1 MYYIFVEERGLW
13 MNKRLIYIM
22 IMCFILLC
30 TGVGFAEPINKMIVV
45 NDGEKGIVTNQ
56 LAIVDEYETLI
67 PAAVVE
73 DYIYSNVA
81 VDRQQKQMKINFSLP
96 RVKLAEGD
104 ISKKL
109 FSSTTFSLPTKNI
122 EGVRYIDMETA
133 GKVLGFTTTMDAETL
148 TIAIN
153 QYSAFDPL
161 IVTADKSRPVIAGQ
175 KINLVWQP
183 VFDEKADVTKLDKI
197 KGLNVVSPSWFEIID
212 EHGTI
217 KNKVDARYVKT
228 AHAKGYQ
235 VWALITNSFDPDL
248 TRKVLCNEQARQNV
262 IKQLA
267 LYARLYQLDGINLDF
282 ENIYDADKERLTQFV
297 KEITD
302 TLHVLDVKVSID
314 VTVPS
319 GISQWSA
326 CYDRSGLA
334 NNVDYVMLMAY
345 DEHWRTSPVSGSVA
359 SLGWVER
366 GLVNTLKEVPAEKL
380 VLGVPFYMREW
391 EENLDGKKTS
401 VKTMTMEM
409 AERTIS
415 ERQLKP
421 EWIEEK
427 GQYYFE
433 YIEGDKKYRV
443 WQEEER
449 SMSLRVNLVSQY
461 QLAGIAAWRKGFE
474 KNEIWQI
481 IDTELNGEKTPEKV
495 VTAQAEKDK
504 KETKPKKKEKKKKD
518 TAKK

>member
-1 MYYIFVEERGLW
+1 
-13 MNKRLIYIM
+13 MNKHLTYIM
-22 IMCFILLC
+22 VMCFMVLC
-30 TGVGFAEPINKMIVV
+30 TSVGFANPMNKTIIV
-45 NDGEKGIVTNQ
+45 NDGEKGILTNQ
-56 LAIVDEYETLI
+56 LAIIDEYETLL
-67 PAAVVE
+67 PAEVVK
-73 DYIYSNVA
+73 DYIYSNVDL
-81 VDRQQKQMKINFSLP
+81 DRQLKQMKINFSLP
-96 RVKLAEGD
+96 RVRLAEPEL
-104 ISKKL
+104 SQKL

-122 EGVRYIDMETA
+122 DGTSYVDLDIA
-133 GKVLGFTTTMDAETL
+133 GKIFGFTTTIDAETV

-153 QYSAFDPL
+153 QYSSFAPL
-161 IVTADKSRPVIAGQ
+161 LLKATADRPVITGQ

-183 VFDEKADVTKLDKI
+183 TFGEKTDATKVDKI

-217 KNKVDARYVKT
+217 KNKVDERYVKA
-228 AHAKGYQ
+228 AHGKGYQ

-248 TRKVLCNEQARQNV
+248 TRKVLYNEYAKQNV

-282 ENIYDADKERLTQFV
+282 ENIYDADKDQLTQFV
-297 KEITD
+297 KEVTD
-302 TLHVLDVKVSID
+302 TLHALDLKVSID

-334 NNVDYVMLMAY
+334 KNVDYVMLMAY

-366 GLVNTLKEVPAEKL
+366 SLVNTLKDVPAEKL

-391 EENLDGKKTS
+391 EENLDGEKTG

-409 AERTIS
+409 AEKTIR
-415 ERQLKP
+415 ERQLKT
-421 EWIEEK
+421 EWLEAQ

-433 YIEGDKKYRV
+433 YVEGDKKYRV

-449 SMSLRVNLVSQY
+449 SMSLRVKLIDQY
-461 QLAGIAAWRKGFE
+461 HLAGIAAWRKGFE
-474 KNEIWQI
+474 KNEIWQV
-481 IDTELNGEKTPEKV
+481 IDNGLNENKTIEKA
-495 VTAQAEKDK
+495 VTSQPDQDK
-504 KETKPKKKEKKKKD
+504 KEPKSKKKNKKNNDKVKK
-518 TAKK
+518 

>member
-1 MYYIFVEERGLW
+1 
-13 MNKRLIYIM
+13 MNKHLIYIVM
-22 IMCFILLC
+22 MCFMVLY
-30 TGVGFAEPINKMIVV
+30 TSVGFANPMNKTIVV
-45 NDGEKGIVTNQ
+45 NDGEKDILTNQ
-56 LAIVDEYETLI
+56 MAIIDEYEILL
-67 PAAVVE
+67 PAEVVRE
-73 DYIYSNVA
+73 YIYSNVDL
-81 VDRQQKQMKINFSLP
+81 DRQLKQMKINFSLP
-96 RVKLAEGD
+96 RIRLAEPEL
-104 ISKKL
+104 SQKF
-109 FSSTTFSLPTKNI
+109 FSGTTFSLPTKNI
-122 EGVRYIDMETA
+122 DGISYVDLEVASKIF
-133 GKVLGFTTTMDAETL
+133 GFTTTMDAEKV

-153 QYSAFDPL
+153 QYSSFAPL
-161 IVTADKSRPVIAGQ
+161 LLKATADRPVITGQ

-183 VFDEKADVTKLDKI
+183 TFGEKTDATKADKI

-217 KNKVDARYVKT
+217 KNKVDERYVKA

-248 TRKVLCNEQARQNV
+248 TRKVLYNEYAKQNV

-282 ENIYDADKERLTQFV
+282 ENIYDADKDQLTQFV
-297 KEITD
+297 KEVTD
-302 TLHVLDVKVSID
+302 TLHALDLKVSID

-334 NNVDYVMLMAY
+334 KNVDYVMLMAY

-359 SLGWVER
+359 SIGWVER
-366 GLVNTLKEVPAEKL
+366 SLVNTLKDVPAEKL

-391 EENLDGKKTS
+391 EENLDGEKTG

-409 AERTIS
+409 AEKTIR

-421 EWIEEK
+421 EWLEAQ

-433 YIEGDKKYRV
+433 YIDGDKRYRV

-449 SMSLRVNLVSQY
+449 SMTLRVKLIDQY
-461 QLAGIAAWRKGFE
+461 HLAGIAAWRKGFE
-474 KNEIWQI
+474 GNEIWQV
-481 IDTELNGEKTPEKV
+481 IDSGLNENKVTEKIVAT
-495 VTAQAEKDK
+495 QADQDK
-504 KETKPKKKEKKKKD
+504 KETKAKKKNKKKSD